1 MSVRAMSSVLRIQ
14 KTQLI
19 RLMIQNGVWVILA
32 GVMKAVKAN
41 WYLYVVA
48 VAKVYKSNQSM
59 QYSKLATH
67 LYIVSKQHTLS
78 SRSSDYG
85 ANTSLQ
91 SNYAFAGQKTSAL
104 FNRVSVAA
112 RPC

>member
-19 RLMIQNGVWVILA
+19 RLMIQNVVWVILA

-59 QYSKLATH
+59 QYSKASNSPVYRQQTAYSLEQ
-67 LYIVSKQHTLS
+67 IVGLWSQHFASIQL
-78 SRSSDYG
+78 RVCWPKDFR
-85 ANTSLQ
+85 
-91 SNYAFAGQKTSAL
+91 AFQ
-104 FNRVSVAA
+104 
-112 RPC
+112 